1 MYRVSIYILSKR
13 YFGTAGRHF
22 LISFAPFHP
31 VLMLFSFLRI
41 SICYNKVKILLLQVI
56 YFISSSLASSF
67 RSFVNGATVYCGV
80 NGTLVC

>member
-1 MYRVSIYILSKR
+1 MIGSQYILSKR

-31 VLMLFSFLRI
+31 VLMLFFLRI
-41 SICYNKVKILLLQVI
+41 SICYNKVKMLLLQVI

-67 RSFVNGATVYCGV
+67 RSFVNGTTVYCGV
-80 NGTLVC
+80 NGTFVC